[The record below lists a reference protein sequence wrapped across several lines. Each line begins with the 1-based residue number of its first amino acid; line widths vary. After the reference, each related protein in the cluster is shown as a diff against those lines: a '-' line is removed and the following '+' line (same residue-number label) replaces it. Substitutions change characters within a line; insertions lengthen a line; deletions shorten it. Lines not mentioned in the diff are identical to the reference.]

1 MNSTAQSDQRSPP
14 VQAATT
20 MSEPRLGE
28 IKPQLDGAMAHG
40 VETIEQTRWN
50 APAAST
56 HDLICTHDFEGRI
69 LSVNPAACGTL
80 GLSAATL
87 RGMTIQELLP
97 PGAASGFAAYI
108 GRLKRDGFANGIM
121 KVVTRD
127 GGRRIW
133 EYRNTLDT
141 HETSAPIV
149 RGVARDVTER
159 EEAFW
164 TMRRS
169 EEHFRS
175 IIENASDIIAIVELD
190 GRIRYKS
197 PSVERVLGYPRN
209 ALVGTSVLDLVHP
222 DDVSRAAGSLARQI
236 ADPAAIQTIELR
248 VRHHGGTWRSLEIV
262 AKNLVKTGQ
271 ASAIVMNARDVTE
284 RKLLEAQL
292 VQANRLGAL
301 GRLAATVAHE
311 FNNVLMGMQPFAELM
326 QRPNATPQV
335 ISKGAW
341 HIANSIQRG
350 KRIVLDILRFAQ
362 PYVPVTTAVD
372 LGEWWETFAPE
383 AENVLGNMI
392 SVVSTIPSRG
402 LYTVADRTQLS
413 QVLANLVANARD
425 AMPAGGTLTV
435 EASGLEPDAT
445 FPFGV
450 VPHPDRFV
458 QVSIRDTGHGMA
470 AEVMDRVFEPL
481 YTTKQ
486 SGGTGLGLA
495 VADQVLTRHGGYIF
509 VESEPGRGST
519 FHLFLPRA
527 TPPSSDKAAVT
538 GLTRTPAARKVLI
551 IDDEESIV
559 LGIGSL
565 LEQEGIEVEAIGS
578 GVEAAQA
585 IARFHPDVVLLDFG
599 LPDMDGSEVYACIRE
614 LDRSLPVIFATGHGD
629 RRVLQDGLNDPRT
642 RFLQK
647 PFEVADL
654 LEMMVD
660 LETGNTP

>member
-1 MNSTAQSDQRSPP
+1 MFEHRFN
-14 VQAATT
+14 
-20 MSEPRLGE
+20 E
-28 IKPQLDGAMAHG
+28 IRKYFEGAMPHLS
-40 VETIEQTRWN
+40 ETTEKARRV
-50 APAAST
+50 APVATT
-56 HDLICTHDFEGRI
+56 HDLICTHDLEGRI
-69 LSVNPAACGTL
+69 LSANPSACEVL
-80 GLSAATL
+80 GLTVAAL
-87 RGMTIQELLP
+87 RRMTIQELLP
-97 PGAASGFAAYI
+97 PGGAAGFAAYI
-108 GRLKRDGFANGIM
+108 GRLREHGFADGIM

-133 EYRNTLDT
+133 EYRNTL
-141 HETSAPIV
+141 ETDETLAPIV
-149 RGVARDVTER
+149 RGIARDVTER
-159 EEAFW
+159 EEAFQ
-164 TMRRS
+164 TVRRS

-190 GRIRYKS
+190 GRIRYES
-197 PSVERVLGYPRN
+197 PSVMRVLGYPRD

-248 VRHHGGTWRSLEIV
+248 VRHHGGTWRSLEVV

-326 QRPNATPQV
+326 QRPDATPQV
-335 ISKGAW
+335 VSKGAW

-350 KRIVLDILRFAQ
+350 KRIVLEILRFTQ
-362 PYVPVTTAVD
+362 PYEPVTTAVD
-372 LGEWWETFAPE
+372 LGQWWETFAPE
-383 AENVLGNMI
+383 AENVLGDMI
-392 SVVSTIPSRG
+392 SVVSAIPIRG
-402 LYTVADRTQLS
+402 LYAIADRTQLS
-413 QVLANLVANARD
+413 QVLVNLVANARD
-425 AMPAGGTLTV
+425 AMSDGGTLTV
-435 EASGLEPDAT
+435 EANGLEPDAT

-458 QVSIRDTGHGMA
+458 QVSIRDTGQGMP

-481 YTTKQ
+481 YTTRQ

-495 VADQVLTRHGGYIF
+495 VAHQVLTQHGGYIF

-519 FHLFLPRA
+519 FHLFLP
-527 TPPSSDKAAVT
+527 KAAPPVSDETGVT
-538 GLTRTPAARKVLI
+538 APTRTPVARKVLI

-559 LGIGSL
+559 EGITAL
-565 LEQEGIEVEAIGS
+565 LEQDGIEVESIGS
-578 GVEAAQA
+578 GFEAAQA

-599 LPDMDGSEVYACIRE
+599 LPGMNGAEVYAHIRE
-614 LDRSLPVIFATGHGD
+614 VDRSLPVIFATGHGD
-629 RRVLQDGLNDPRT
+629 LQILHDGLNDPRT

-654 LEMMVD
+654 LDMIVD
-660 LETGNTP
+660 LESGSVP